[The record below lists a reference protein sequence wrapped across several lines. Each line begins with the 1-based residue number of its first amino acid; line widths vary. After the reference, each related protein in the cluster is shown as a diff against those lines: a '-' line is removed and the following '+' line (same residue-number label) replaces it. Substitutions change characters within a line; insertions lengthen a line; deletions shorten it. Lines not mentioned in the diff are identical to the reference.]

1 MRMEL
6 RPGVVCFSTIYL
18 RLFFFFNDHLHS
30 INKPREVSE
39 FLTSPKIFF
48 FMCKKMQFSKKEFFF
63 INRAPDC
70 DSCSSCLKK
79 SSLLIRLDLFFPYT
93 PPPKNYP

>member
-18 RLFFFFNDHLHS
+18 RVFFFFNDHLHS

-48 FMCKKMQFSKKEFFF
+48 FMCKKMQFSKKDFFF
-63 INRAPDC
+63 INRAPYC

-79 SSLLIRLDLFFPYT
+79 SSNKTGSFLSVHPST
-93 PPPKNYP
+93 